1 MGKRVNRIRAGWSA
15 LLILGFFVAGAC
27 GQTATHSS
35 SYFYSAPGTYTVTN
49 YFYYPE
55 TEQLTSL
62 NWWPDVPTGWTITN
76 LRGSNGPILYYD
88 MGYYIFGWSGGPYPN
103 PLIFYYDI
111 TIPAGVTGD
120 QQIPSAFWYNTAEVP
135 PTGYSQPDP
144 LVIHQPRSILGFV
157 FHEEDNNGIYDTW
170 DTPVTNITVRL
181 LEGGTTNLVAAPV
194 VTDADGYYS
203 FGGLPDGDYDVMYWV
218 KTNHV
223 TILPGGSDTNR
234 NQLVPMSDMIIP
246 VSITSATNVHV
257 NVGMTGSGPM
267 SSAIDLRA
275 YRGAD
280 GAVVEFV
287 AHDVEQDANVV
298 LYLLGPGGTVL
309 WSGTNAVQAGAQQ
322 FCRFQVPG
330 LVVGGIYQFGV
341 LDEVGQYWTVS
352 GVQVTPFSTEMIRM
366 TLAGIT
372 LAFDSL
378 PEREYE
384 IQWVPRL
391 GQTWRTVTNV
401 VALSERTLLVVRHPD
416 PASPSGFF
424 RIRLK

>member
-1 MGKRVNRIRAGWSA
+1 MWAS
-15 LLILGFFVAGAC
+15 
-27 GQTATHSS
+27 
-35 SYFYSAPGTYTVTN
+35 
-49 YFYYPE
+49 
-55 TEQLTSL
+55 
-62 NWWPDVPTGWTITN
+62 
-76 LRGSNGPILYYD
+76 
-88 MGYYIFGWSGGPYPN
+88 
-103 PLIFYYDI
+103 
-111 TIPAGVTGD
+111 
-120 QQIPSAFWYNTAEVP
+120 
-135 PTGYSQPDP
+135 PDP
-144 LVIHQPRSILGFV
+144 VILHQPRRILGYV
-157 FHEEDNNGIYDTW
+157 FHETDGNGIYDTW
-170 DTPVTNITVRL
+170 DQPVTNITVRL
-181 LEGGTTNLVAAPV
+181 LEGGTTNRVAAPV

-280 GAVVEFV
+280 DAFVEFV